1 MSSLG
6 DDARGLAS
14 MLASR
19 ADHRSVTVDRLA
31 GTADAVSE
39 LPPVVSHLV
48 DGEQPKF
55 LFDSDAK
62 GVGIGG
68 PEATVSPERGGV
80 FLFTDLRAYLL
91 VGVADD
97 EKALSLPY
105 DAITAAT
112 YHRGIRRHRVELA
125 TGETSYHLWIP
136 TSFDR
141 DGVKRAVEYA
151 TYRHKQET
159 PDTGSDEAETG
170 TDSAASDSDDGGPQN
185 VRERLERLGD
195 AHSRGLIDTE
205 EFERRKDGLTDG

>member
-6 DDARGLAS
+6 DDARGLSS

-19 ADHRSVTVDRLA
+19 ADHRSVTADRLA
-31 GTADAVSE
+31 GTADAVAD
-39 LPPVVSHLV
+39 LPPVVSHLA

-91 VGVADD
+91 LGVGDD
-97 EKALSLPY
+97 HKALNLPY
-105 DAITAAT
+105 DAITAAV
-112 YHRGIRRHRVELA
+112 YHRGIRRHRIELV
-125 TGETSYHLWIP
+125 TEETSYHLWLP

-141 DGVKRAVEYA
+141 DGVERAVEYA
-151 TYRHKQET
+151 TYRHKEET
-159 PDTGSDEAETG
+159 PDAGGGEAGSGAKEGDESDE
-170 TDSAASDSDDGGPQN
+170 TDPQG

-205 EFERRKDGLTDG
+205 EFERRKEGLTDG

>member
-19 ADHRSVTVDRLA
+19 ADHRSVTADRLA
-31 GTADAVSE
+31 GTADAVSD

-48 DGEQPKF
+48 DGEQPEF

-80 FLFTDLRAYLL
+80 FLFTDLRVYLL
-91 VGVADD
+91 LGVGDD
-97 EKALSLPY
+97 DRALSLPY
-105 DAITAAT
+105 DAIATAV

-125 TGETSYHLWIP
+125 TEETSYHLWIP
-136 TSFDR
+136 TAFDR
-141 DGVKRAVEYA
+141 EGVERAVEYA
-151 TYRHKQET
+151 TYRRKQET
-159 PDTGSDEAETG
+159 PDIGGDEADSTAADLDETG
-170 TDSAASDSDDGGPQN
+170 AQS

-195 AHSRGLIDTE
+195 AHSRGLVDTE
-205 EFERRKDGLTDG
+205 EFERRKEELTDG

>member
-19 ADHRSVTVDRLA
+19 ADHGSVTPDRLA
-31 GTADAVSE
+31 GTADAVAD

-91 VGVADD
+91 LGVGDD
-97 EKALSLPY
+97 HKALSLPY
-105 DAITAAT
+105 GAITTAV

-141 DGVKRAVEYA
+141 EGVERAVEYA
-151 TYRHKQET
+151 TYRHKEES
-159 PDTGSDEAETG
+159 PDAGGGEGESEAEI
-170 TDSAASDSDDGGPQN
+170 DPDDGGPQS
-185 VRERLERLGD
+185 VRERLERLGG

-205 EFERRKDGLTDG
+205 EFERRKEKLTDR

>member
-6 DDARGLAS
+6 DDARGLAT

-19 ADHRSVTVDRLA
+19 ADHRSVTADRLA
-31 GTADAVSE
+31 GTADAVSD

-48 DGEQPKF
+48 DGERPKF

-91 VGVADD
+91 LGVGDD

-125 TGETSYHLWIP
+125 TDETSYHLWIP
-136 TSFDR
+136 ASFDR
-141 DGVKRAVEYA
+141 EGVKRAVEYA
-151 TYRHKQET
+151 TYRHKRET
-159 PDTGSDEAETG
+159 PDTGSGETE
-170 TDSAASDSDDGGPQN
+170 TDSAASDSADASPQST
-185 VRERLERLGD
+185 RERLERLGD

-205 EFERRKDGLTDG
+205 EFERRKEKLTDR